1 MKYAYKAMYMVITC
15 FLILFFGAASLSS
28 FPMVF
33 AQAEYDE
40 QEDEREERE
49 DEEDQEDDE
58 RDVATIEESVVTETI
73 TVSETEKKEIVTTTK
88 SDKDG
93 DGVFDDED
101 RYPEVN
107 DHFIVTDDDR
117 NGIVDTYEKK

>member
-1 MKYAYKAMYMVITC
+1 MKYAYKATYMVIAC
-15 FLILFFGAASLSS
+15 FLILFFSAVSLSS
-28 FPMVF
+28 FPLVF
-33 AQAEYDE
+33 AQEEYDE
-40 QEDEREERE
+40 QEDEKE
-49 DEEDQEDDE
+49 DEEDREDDE
-58 RDVATIEESVVTETI
+58 RDVTTIEESVVTETI
-73 TVSETEKKEIVTTTK
+73 TVSETQTKEVVTTTK
-88 SDKDG
+88 TDKDG